1 MKIDELTRLASMTK
15 TNPEAVRAYLQENL
29 ELGDLLLVLM
39 LGIIMW
45 AAKGCVLG
53 LAAWAL
59 LNALGCTLNMWAVVV
74 ACAVC
79 RVVAGFIA

>member
-1 MKIDELTRLASMTK
+1 MKIDELTRLADMTK
-15 TNPEAVRAYLQENL
+15 TDPEAVRAYLRENL

-39 LGIIMW
+39 LGIVMW

-59 LNALGCTLNMWAVVV
+59 LNALGCTLDMWVVVV
-74 ACAVC
+74 ACAGC
-79 RVVAGFIA
+79 RVIAGFLL